1 MIIETLF
8 YDFCLWF
15 TYYGGHFFYAGF
27 FDTFYALELF
37 QQGGFGFLAN
47 SFDIVQG
54 RCYLSFASFIPVEGN
69 GKAMYFI
76 LYLFQ

>member
-1 MIIETLF
+1 MIFAFDSPIMADTSSMLAS
-8 YDFCLWF
+8 LIRF
-15 TYYGGHFFYAGF
+15 T
-27 FDTFYALELF
+27 ALELF

>member
-1 MIIETLF
+1 MIFAFDSPIMADTSSMLASLIRFTLLNF
-8 YDFCLWF
+8 
-15 TYYGGHFFYAGF
+15 
-27 FDTFYALELF
+27 F